1 MNKYLKKVIN
11 TTLASAILFSTV
23 PVSALTK
30 KETVYT
36 KLNSDGSISNITVN
50 DHLIN
55 NDKLESVDDLT
66 NLKDIM
72 NISGDES
79 FTLNGNKLSFKALS
93 NDIIYTG
100 TTDKELPIKID
111 IKYYLNNEEKDVN
124 DIIGATGKVKIVFN
138 YRNISSCYRNI
149 NGVNKVLYT
158 PFVITTGMILNNEYN
173 SNIEVINGKA
183 INNGNNNIILGIAA
197 PGLADSLGLQ
207 ELNNLNKITISF
219 ETTRFEMPTVYSV
232 ATPKIIDN
240 DDLKI
245 FDKLTSISTSVD
257 KLQTSIDSI
266 EQGANDLLE
275 GITKIDVGNNAIYD
289 NLKLVTEKITE
300 LEQGSLKLEQGLE
313 TILKKLSSSES
324 LLNNYISSES
334 VTDMKLLIK
343 SNTDTIEKLKT
354 TNKNLKDTYDLF
366 GLSNLTNE
374 MIMALDAT
382 IYSRL
387 GLTLTPEE
395 ITAKNLQLIV
405 VKATYENSY
414 ESNTKLITLLEK
426 DNEALTTTL
435 QTLNDAS
442 SNITKLMT
450 TLTVAL
456 NDAKEGSKK
465 IVDGTEK
472 LKEGMEL
479 LTSNSKTLALG
490 TDNLLDG
497 GKKLTLGISDFNTK
511 GINELSKYASKINN
525 IATTNK
531 ELVKLSQNYGTFTM
545 NNNKTNSETKFIMT
559 IPAISYVEEV
569 PTSEPT
575 KEKLTLIDRFKN
587 LFN

>member
-1 MNKYLKKVIN
+1 MNKYLKRVIN
-11 TTLASAILFSTV
+11 TTLAVAILFSTV

-36 KLNSDGSISNITVN
+36 KLNSDGSVSNITVN

-55 NDKLESVDDLT
+55 NDKLENIDDLT
-66 NLKDIM
+66 DLKDIM

-79 FTLNGNKLSFKALS
+79 FTLNGNKLSFKAIS

-100 TTDKELPIKID
+100 TTDKELPIKVD

-158 PFVITTGMILNNEYN
+158 PFVITTGMVLNNEYN
-173 SNIEVINGKA
+173 SNIEVTNGKA
-183 INNGNNNIILGIAA
+183 INNGNSNIVVGIAT

-275 GITKIDVGNNAIYD
+275 GITKVDVGNNAIYD

-313 TILKKLSSSES
+313 TILEKLSSSES

-374 MIMALDAT
+374 MIMSLDAT
-382 IYSRL
+382 TYSRL

-450 TLTVAL
+450 TLTNAL
-456 NDAKEGSKK
+456 NDAKDGSKK

-490 TDNLLDG
+490 TDNLLVG
-497 GKKLTLGISDFNTK
+497 SKKLSLGISDFNTK
-511 GINELSKYASKINN
+511 GINELSKYANKINN
-525 IATTNK
+525 MAATSK
-531 ELVKLSQNYGTFTM
+531 ELVKLSQSYGTYTM

-575 KEKLTLIDRFKN
+575 KEKITLIDRFKN

>member
-11 TTLASAILFSTV
+11 TTLAGAILFSTV

-36 KLNSDGSISNITVN
+36 KLNSDGSVSDITVN

-55 NDKLESVDDLT
+55 NDKLENIDDLT
-66 NLKDIM
+66 DLKEIM

-79 FTLNGNKLSFKALS
+79 FTLNGNKLSFKAIS

-138 YRNISSCYRNI
+138 YRNISSCYRNV

-173 SNIEVINGKA
+173 SNIKVTNGKA
-183 INNGNNNIILGIAA
+183 ISNGNSNIIVGIAT

-275 GITKIDVGNNAIYD
+275 GITKIDIGNNAIHD

-313 TILKKLSSSES
+313 TILEKLSSSES

-354 TNKNLKDTYDLF
+354 TNQNLKDTYDLF

-374 MIMALDAT
+374 MIMSLDAT
-382 IYSRL
+382 TYSRL

-426 DNEALTTTL
+426 DNEAVATTL
-435 QTLNDAS
+435 QTLNNAS

-465 IVDGTEK
+465 IVDGTK
-472 LKEGMEL
+472 NLKEGMEL

-511 GINELSKYASKINN
+511 GINELSKYANKINN
-525 IATTNK
+525 MAATSK
-531 ELVKLSQNYGTFTM
+531 ELVKLSQSYGTFTM

>member
-11 TTLASAILFSTV
+11 TTLAGAILFSTV

-55 NDKLESVDDLT
+55 NDKLESIDDLT
-66 NLKDIM
+66 DLKDIM

-79 FTLNGNKLSFKALS
+79 FTLNGNKLSFKAIS

-158 PFVITTGMILNNEYN
+158 PFVITTGMVLNNEYN
-173 SNIEVINGKA
+173 SNIEVTNGKA
-183 INNGNNNIILGIAA
+183 INNGNNNIIVGIAT

-300 LEQGSLKLEQGLE
+300 LEQGTLKLEQGLE
-313 TILKKLSSSES
+313 TILEKLSSSES

-334 VTDMKLLIK
+334 VTNMKLLIK
-343 SNTDTIEKLKT
+343 SNTDTIEKLKS
-354 TNKNLKDTYDLF
+354 TNKDLKDTYDLF

-374 MIMALDAT
+374 MIMSLDAT
-382 IYSRL
+382 TYSRL

-414 ESNTKLITLLEK
+414 ESNIKLITLLEK

-442 SNITKLMT
+442 NNITKLMT
-450 TLTVAL
+450 TLTNAL
-456 NDAKEGSKK
+456 NDAKDGSKK

-525 IATTNK
+525 MAVTSK

-559 IPAISYVEEV
+559 IPAISYVEKV

>member
-11 TTLASAILFSTV
+11 TTLAGAILFSTV

-36 KLNSDGSISNITVN
+36 KLNSDGSVSDITVN

-55 NDKLESVDDLT
+55 NDKLENIDDLT
-66 NLKDIM
+66 DLKEIM

-79 FTLNGNKLSFKALS
+79 FTLNGNKLSFKAIS

-138 YRNISSCYRNI
+138 YRNISSCYRNV

-173 SNIEVINGKA
+173 SNIKVTNGKA
-183 INNGNNNIILGIAA
+183 ISNGNSNIIVGIAT

-275 GITKIDVGNNAIYD
+275 GITKIDIGNNAIHD

-313 TILKKLSSSES
+313 TILEKLSSSES

-334 VTDMKLLIK
+334 DTDMKLLIK

-354 TNKNLKDTYDLF
+354 TNQNLKDTYDLF

-374 MIMALDAT
+374 MIMSLDAT
-382 IYSRL
+382 TYSRL

-426 DNEALTTTL
+426 DNEAVATTL
-435 QTLNDAS
+435 QTLNNAS

-465 IVDGTEK
+465 IVDGTK
-472 LKEGMEL
+472 NLKEGMEL

-511 GINELSKYASKINN
+511 GINELSKYANKINN
-525 IATTNK
+525 MAATSK
-531 ELVKLSQNYGTFTM
+531 ELVKLSQSYGTFTM

>member
-1 MNKYLKKVIN
+1 MNKYFKKVIN
-11 TTLASAILFSTV
+11 TTLVVAILFSTV

-36 KLNSDGSISNITVN
+36 KLNSDGSVSDITVN

-100 TTDKELPIKID
+100 TTDKELPIKVD

-158 PFVITTGMILNNEYN
+158 PFVITTGMVLNNEYN
-173 SNIEVINGKA
+173 SNIEVTNGKA
-183 INNGNNNIILGIAA
+183 INNGNNNIIVGIAT

-266 EQGANDLLE
+266 EEGANDLLE

-313 TILKKLSSSES
+313 TILEKLSSSES

-343 SNTDTIEKLKT
+343 SNTDIIEKLKA

-366 GLSNLTNE
+366 GLSNLTNG
-374 MIMALDAT
+374 MIMALDST
-382 IYSRL
+382 TYSRL

-450 TLTVAL
+450 TLTVTL

-465 IVDGTEK
+465 IVDGTEN

-511 GINELSKYASKINN
+511 GIKELSKYANKINN
-525 IATTNK
+525 MATTSK

>member
-36 KLNSDGSISNITVN
+36 KLNSDGSVSNITVN

-55 NDKLESVDDLT
+55 NDKLENIDDLT
-66 NLKDIM
+66 DLKDIM

-79 FTLNGNKLSFKALS
+79 FTLNGNKLSFKAIS

-173 SNIEVINGKA
+173 SNIEVTNGKA
-183 INNGNNNIILGIAA
+183 INNGNSNIIVGIAT

-382 IYSRL
+382 TYSRL

-405 VKATYENSY
+405 VKTTYENSY

-426 DNEALTTTL
+426 DNEALNTTL

-450 TLTVAL
+450 TLTSTL

>member
-11 TTLASAILFSTV
+11 TTLAGAILFSTV

-66 NLKDIM
+66 NLKNIM

-100 TTDKELPIKID
+100 TTDKELPIKVD

-158 PFVITTGMILNNEYN
+158 PFVIMTGMVLNNEYN
-173 SNIEVINGKA
+173 SNIEVTNGKA
-183 INNGNNNIILGIAA
+183 INNGNNNIIVGIAT

-266 EQGANDLLE
+266 EAGANDLLE

-313 TILKKLSSSES
+313 TILEKLSSSES

-343 SNTDTIEKLKT
+343 SNTDTIEKLKA

-366 GLSNLTNE
+366 GLSNLTNG
-374 MIMALDAT
+374 MIMALDST
-382 IYSRL
+382 TYSRL

-450 TLTVAL
+450 TLTVTL

-465 IVDGTEK
+465 IVDGTEN

-497 GKKLTLGISDFNTK
+497 GKKLTLGISDFNIK
-511 GINELSKYASKINN
+511 GIKELSKYASKISNM
-525 IATTNK
+525 ATTSK

>member
-11 TTLASAILFSTV
+11 TTLVGAILFSTV

-36 KLNSDGSISNITVN
+36 KLNSDGSVSNITVN

-55 NDKLESVDDLT
+55 NDKLENIDDLT
-66 NLKDIM
+66 DLKDIM

-79 FTLNGNKLSFKALS
+79 FTLNGNKLSFKATS

-100 TTDKELPIKID
+100 RTDKELPIKID
-111 IKYYLNNEEKDVN
+111 IKYYLNNEEKAVN

-138 YRNISSCYRNI
+138 YRNISSCYRNV

-173 SNIEVINGKA
+173 SNIEVTNGKA
-183 INNGNNNIILGIAA
+183 INNGNSNIIVGIAT

-275 GITKIDVGNNAIYD
+275 GITKVDVGNNAIYD

-313 TILKKLSSSES
+313 TILEKLSSSES

-343 SNTDTIEKLKT
+343 SNTDTIEKLKA

-382 IYSRL
+382 TYSRL

-395 ITAKNLQLIV
+395 ITVKNLQLIV

-442 SNITKLMT
+442 NNITKLMT

-465 IVDGTEK
+465 IVDGTEN

-490 TDNLLDG
+490 TDNLLNG

-511 GINELSKYASKINN
+511 GINELSKYANKINN
-525 IATTNK
+525 MAATSK

-575 KEKLTLIDRFKN
+575 KEKVTLIDRFKN

>member
-1 MNKYLKKVIN
+1 MNKYFKKVIN
-11 TTLASAILFSTV
+11 TTLVVAILFSTV

-36 KLNSDGSISNITVN
+36 KLNSDGSVSDITVN

-55 NDKLESVDDLT
+55 NDKLQNIDDLT
-66 NLKDIM
+66 DLKDIM
-72 NISGDES
+72 NISGEES
-79 FTLNGNKLSFKALS
+79 FTLNGNKLSFKAIS

-111 IKYYLNNEEKDVN
+111 VKYYLNNEEKDVN

-138 YRNISSCYRNI
+138 YRNISPCYRNI

-173 SNIEVINGKA
+173 SNVEVTNGKA
-183 INNGNNNIILGIAA
+183 INNGNSNIVVGIAT
-197 PGLADSLGLQ
+197 PGLVDSLGLQ

-275 GITKIDVGNNAIYD
+275 GITKIDIGNNAIYD

-382 IYSRL
+382 TYSRL

-426 DNEALTTTL
+426 DNEALAATL

-450 TLTVAL
+450 TLTVTL

-465 IVDGTEK
+465 IVDGTEN

-525 IATTNK
+525 MAATSK
-531 ELVKLSQNYGTFTM
+531 ELVKLSQNYGAFTM

-575 KEKLTLIDRFKN
+575 KEKVTLIDRFKN

>member
-11 TTLASAILFSTV
+11 TTLAGAILFSTV

-36 KLNSDGSISNITVN
+36 KLNSDGSVSDITVN

-55 NDKLESVDDLT
+55 NDKLENIDDLT
-66 NLKDIM
+66 DLKEIM

-79 FTLNGNKLSFKALS
+79 FTLNGNKLSFKAIS

-138 YRNISSCYRNI
+138 YRNISSCYRNV

-173 SNIEVINGKA
+173 SNVEVTNGKA
-183 INNGNNNIILGIAA
+183 INNGNSNIVVGIAT
-197 PGLADSLGLQ
+197 PGLVDSLGLQ

-275 GITKIDVGNNAIYD
+275 GITKIDIGNNAIHD

-313 TILKKLSSSES
+313 TILEKLSSSES

-354 TNKNLKDTYDLF
+354 TNQNLKDTYDLF

-374 MIMALDAT
+374 MIMSLDAT
-382 IYSRL
+382 TYSRL

-426 DNEALTTTL
+426 DNEAVATTL
-435 QTLNDAS
+435 QTLNNAS
-442 SNITKLMT
+442 SNITKSMT

-465 IVDGTEK
+465 IVDGTK
-472 LKEGMEL
+472 NLKEGMEL

-511 GINELSKYASKINN
+511 GINELSKYANKINN
-525 IATTNK
+525 MAATSK
-531 ELVKLSQNYGTFTM
+531 ELVKLSQSYGTFTM

>member
-11 TTLASAILFSTV
+11 TTLAGAILFSTV

-36 KLNSDGSISNITVN
+36 KLNSDGSVSDITVN

-55 NDKLESVDDLT
+55 NDKLENIDDLT
-66 NLKDIM
+66 DLKEIM

-79 FTLNGNKLSFKALS
+79 FTLNGNKLSFKAIS

-138 YRNISSCYRNI
+138 YRNISFCYRNV

-173 SNIEVINGKA
+173 SNIKVTNGKS
-183 INNGNNNIILGIAA
+183 ISKGNSNIIVGIAT

-275 GITKIDVGNNAIYD
+275 GITKIDIGNNAIHD

-313 TILKKLSSSES
+313 TILEKLSSSES

-354 TNKNLKDTYDLF
+354 TNQNLKDTYDLF

-382 IYSRL
+382 TYSRL

-426 DNEALTTTL
+426 DNEAVATTL
-435 QTLNDAS
+435 QTLNNAS

-465 IVDGTEK
+465 IVDGTK
-472 LKEGMEL
+472 NLKEGMEL

-511 GINELSKYASKINN
+511 GINELSKYANKINN
-525 IATTNK
+525 MAATSK
-531 ELVKLSQNYGTFTM
+531 ELVKLSQSYGTFTM

>member
-11 TTLASAILFSTV
+11 TTLAGAILFSTV

-36 KLNSDGSISNITVN
+36 ELNSDGSISNITVN

-55 NDKLESVDDLT
+55 NDKLENIDDLT
-66 NLKDIM
+66 DLKDIM

-79 FTLNGNKLSFKALS
+79 FTLNGNKLSFKAIS

-138 YRNISSCYRNI
+138 YRNISSCYRNV

-173 SNIEVINGKA
+173 SNIKVTNGKA
-183 INNGNNNIILGIAA
+183 INNGNSNIIVGIAT

-207 ELNNLNKITISF
+207 ELNNLNKITVSF

-300 LEQGSLKLEQGLE
+300 LEQGSLKLEQGIE
-313 TILKKLSSSES
+313 TILEKLSSSES

-354 TNKNLKDTYDLF
+354 TNQNLKDTYDLF

-382 IYSRL
+382 TYSRL

-511 GINELSKYASKINN
+511 GINELLKYASKINN
-525 IATTNK
+525 MAATSK

>member
-11 TTLASAILFSTV
+11 TTLAGAILFSTV

-36 KLNSDGSISNITVN
+36 KLNSDGSVSDITVN

-55 NDKLESVDDLT
+55 NDKLENIDDLT
-66 NLKDIM
+66 DLKEIM

-79 FTLNGNKLSFKALS
+79 FTLNGNKLSFKAIS

-111 IKYYLNNEEKDVN
+111 VKYYLNNEEKAVN

-138 YRNISSCYRNI
+138 YRNISPCYRNI

-173 SNIEVINGKA
+173 SNVEVTNGKA
-183 INNGNNNIILGIAA
+183 INNGNSNIVVGIAT
-197 PGLADSLGLQ
+197 PGLVDSLGLQ

-275 GITKIDVGNNAIYD
+275 GITKIDIGNNAIHD

-313 TILKKLSSSES
+313 TILEKLSSSES

-354 TNKNLKDTYDLF
+354 TNQNLKDTYDLF

-374 MIMALDAT
+374 MIMSLDAT
-382 IYSRL
+382 TYSRL

-426 DNEALTTTL
+426 DNEAVATTL
-435 QTLNDAS
+435 QTLNNAS
-442 SNITKLMT
+442 SNITKSMT

-465 IVDGTEK
+465 IVDGTK
-472 LKEGMEL
+472 NLKEGMEL

-511 GINELSKYASKINN
+511 GINELSKYANKINN
-525 IATTNK
+525 MAATSK
-531 ELVKLSQNYGTFTM
+531 ELVKLSQSYGTFTM

>member
-1 MNKYLKKVIN
+1 MNKYFKKVIN
-11 TTLASAILFSTV
+11 TTLVVAILFSTV

-36 KLNSDGSISNITVN
+36 KLNSDGSVSDITVN

-55 NDKLESVDDLT
+55 NDKSENIDDLT
-66 NLKDIM
+66 DLKDIM

-79 FTLNGNKLSFKALS
+79 FTLNGNKLSFKAIS

-138 YRNISSCYRNI
+138 YRNISSCYRNV

-158 PFVITTGMILNNEYN
+158 PFVITTGIILNNEYN
-173 SNIEVINGKA
+173 SNVEVTNGKA
-183 INNGNNNIILGIAA
+183 INNGNSNIVVGIAT

-245 FDKLTSISTSVD
+245 FDNITSISTSVD

-382 IYSRL
+382 TYSRL

-479 LTSNSKTLALG
+479 LTSNSKNLALG
-490 TDNLLDG
+490 TDNLLNG
-497 GKKLTLGISDFNTK
+497 GKKLSLGISDFNTK
-511 GINELSKYASKINN
+511 GINELSKYANKINN
-525 IATTNK
+525 MAATSK
-531 ELVKLSQNYGTFTM
+531 ELVKLSQSYGTFTM

-559 IPAISYVEEV
+559 IPAINYVEEALI
-569 PTSEPT
+569 SEPT
-575 KEKLTLIDRFKN
+575 KEKITLIDRFKN